1 MITAI
6 ALSTMLVTADAPHT
20 EWSLGVRLSA
30 QSYDN
35 ERDFGVGE
43 YRHRLLASPGLE
55 LQVPVLRRVS
65 ARTYIDYLEA
75 PARDNSG
82 SESGMGAGIDLLY
95 HFNSLYVG
103 AGARRFSVGDSSSTA
118 PTATLGYRR
127 ELSPHLFW
135 RVEGMFAS
143 DSDFDD
149 YAVIAALNFRFGA
162 AKKRLSHS
170 EDTRADYLERDHFYL
185 DVPEQITEH
194 FQIHFDFDSA
204 FLTSAARQIL
214 AIAAEYMRRDPNTDV
229 HLIGHTDLVGSE
241 DYNQQLSE
249 ERASTVSHY
258 LVEHFGIAVE
268 RITFEGQGMRMPLVN
283 DLSPEA
289 GAKNRRVEIFLK

>member
-6 ALSTMLVTADAPHT
+6 ALSTMLVTTDAPHT

-35 ERDFGVGE
+35 DRGFGVGE

-55 LQVPVLRRVS
+55 LQVPLLRRVS
-65 ARTYIDYLEA
+65 ARTYVDYLEA

-82 SESGMGAGIDLLY
+82 SESGIGAGIDLLY

-103 AGARRFSVGDSSSTA
+103 AGGRRFSVGDSSSTS
-118 PTATLGYRR
+118 PTATLGYQR

-135 RVEGMFAS
+135 RVEGMFAA
-143 DSDFDD
+143 DSDFAD
-149 YAVIAALNFRFGA
+149 YAIIAALNFRFGA
-162 AKKRLSHS
+162 AKQRRLDAGTPS
-170 EDTRADYLERDHFYL
+170 ANFPQRDHFFL

-194 FQIHFDFDSA
+194 FQIHFDFNSA
-204 FLTSAARQIL
+204 FLTAAARQTL
-214 AIAAEYMRRDPNTDV
+214 AIAAEYMRRYPNTDV
-229 HLIGHTDLVGSE
+229 HLIGHTDLIGSE
-241 DYNQQLSE
+241 DYNQRLSE
-249 ERASTVSHY
+249 QRAGTVSQY
-258 LVEHFGIAVE
+258 LVEHFGIPAE
-268 RITFEGQGMRMPLVN
+268 RITVEGQGMRMPLEN

-289 GAKNRRVEIFLK
+289 GAKNRRVEIFLE

>member
-6 ALSTMLVTADAPHT
+6 ALSMMLVTTDASNN

-35 ERDFGVGE
+35 ERVFGQGE

-55 LQVPVLRRVS
+55 LQVPILRQIS
-65 ARTYIDYLEA
+65 ARTYVDYLEA

-82 SESGMGAGIDLLY
+82 SESGMGAGLDLLY

-103 AGARRFSVGDSSSTA
+103 AGGRRFSLGDSSSTS

-135 RVEGMFAS
+135 RVEGKFAS

-149 YAVIAALNFRFGA
+149 YAIIAALNFRFGA
-162 AKKRLSHS
+162 AKKRLLDAGS
-170 EDTRADYLERDHFYL
+170 TRANYLERDHFYL
-185 DVPEQITEH
+185 HVSEQIAEH
-194 FQIHFDFDSA
+194 FQIHFDFNSA
-204 FLTSAARQIL
+204 FLTAAARQTL
-214 AIAAEYMRRDPNTDV
+214 AIAAEYMRRDPNADV
-229 HLIGHTDLVGSE
+229 HLIGHTDLIGSE
-241 DYNQQLSE
+241 DYNQRLSE
-249 ERASTVSHY
+249 QRAGTVSQY
-258 LVEHFGIAVE
+258 LVEHFGIAAE
-268 RITFEGQGMRMPLVN
+268 RITVEGQGMRMPLEN